1 MEVAEAVRSWWT
13 SRVHGPVALDAPGHD
28 YDLILPGDTDD
39 PDEAPADF
47 VGDRALASVVTNL
60 LPVPILILG
69 FVLVVSSILRDE
81 LIPERVAIWLAI
93 TCVAAAQT
101 VIAIWRHQRNAEG
114 RIPAWQVWN
123 LRVTMVLT
131 GLIFGMAPW
140 ATGGA
145 EIVPTLMFTLFPCV
159 AAAVAAML
167 TAGRRDLYVCFVVPS
182 TTLTVLTLV
191 ATGDPLLRAL
201 AVLTVFYAVAL
212 LVLHQVVSL
221 SVTRSIR
228 LQWRSDRL
236 LTAQHEDRE
245 RLREANEQLAL
256 TASELRYQATHD
268 PLTGLVNRR
277 GTIEELDRLLPMA
290 SISQPVSVLFCDL
303 DLFRAVNQ
311 ALGHRGGDTFLRT
324 IAARLQR
331 EIDSGCI
338 AGRLGGDE
346 FIVILPSIDLQ
357 HAATIASRIVG
368 SLAQPVH
375 AENRDVPSSISI
387 GVATAPQHGTTT
399 SELLKSANA
408 ALYRAKDGGRNR
420 VEIFDGTMQQQLLHR
435 VESEQALR
443 RALDSGEILPFF
455 QPEIDATTG
464 NVVGA
469 ELLARWVRSDGTVV
483 AAHDFMETA
492 ASAGLLD
499 KITERVLD
507 AARGQMHRLE
517 VLGLPDDFRFRINI
531 APDGNDQ
538 TWRHARIDELL
549 QGIDPTRL
557 IIDIRE
563 ASVADDLASAQQVL
577 KAFRARGGRVCL
589 DDFARGVSSLSLLRR
604 LPLDEVRIDRLSID
618 NITSHP
624 LDRVIVRAIIALV
637 RELRLAVT
645 ADGVET
651 APQADALI
659 ALGCVRQQGHLYAPA
674 LPVLAFEDFLV
685 QRMAESYERV
695 SRMSDLDLEWQVDDL
710 A

>member
-1 MEVAEAVRSWWT
+1 MRSWWT
-13 SRVHGPVALDAPGHD
+13 SRVHGPNPLDAPTH
-28 YDLILPGDTDD
+28 DLILPGVDD
-39 PDEAPADF
+39 DLDEAPSDF
-47 VGDRALASVVTNL
+47 VDDRALASVVTNL
-60 LPVPILILG
+60 LPGPVLILG
-69 FVLVVSSILRDE
+69 FVLVVSGILRDE
-81 LIPERVAIWLAI
+81 LVRGRVVVWIAI
-93 TCVAAAQT
+93 TCVAVLQT
-101 VIAIWRHQRNAEG
+101 IVAIWSHQRNEAG
-114 RIPAWQVWN
+114 RIPEWQVWN
-123 LRVTMVLT
+123 LRVAMVLV
-131 GLIFGMAPW
+131 GIIFGMAPW
-140 ATGGA
+140 TTGGA
-145 EIVPTLMFTLFPCV
+145 EIVPTLMFAMFPAV
-159 AAAVAAML
+159 VSAVAAML
-167 TAGRRDLYVCFVVPS
+167 TAGRRDLYLCYVVPS
-182 TTLTVLTLV
+182 TVLTVSTLL
-191 ATGDPLLRAL
+191 ATGDPMLQAL
-201 AVLTVFYAVAL
+201 AVLAGFYTVAL
-212 LVLHQVVSL
+212 LVLHHVISL

-236 LTAQHEDRE
+236 LVAQHADRE
-245 RLREANEQLAL
+245 RLRETNDQLAL
-256 TASELRYQATHD
+256 TASELRHQATHD

-290 SISQPVSVLFCDL
+290 STSQPVSVLFCDL

-311 ALGHRGGDTFLRT
+311 ALGHRGGDTFLKT
-324 IAARLQR
+324 IASRLQR

-346 FIVILPSIDLQ
+346 FIVILPSIDLP

-387 GVATAPQHGTTT
+387 GVATAPMHGTTT
-399 SELLKSANA
+399 SDLLKSANA

-443 RALDSGEILPFF
+443 KALDNGEILPFF

-469 ELLARWVRSDGTVV
+469 ELLARWVRNDGTVI
-483 AAHDFMETA
+483 AAQDFMETA
-492 ASAGLLD
+492 TEAGLLD
-499 KITERVLD
+499 RITERVLD

-531 APDGNDQ
+531 APDGNDR
-538 TWRHARIDELL
+538 TWRHARIEELL
-549 QGIDPTRL
+549 QGIDPKRL

-563 ASVADDLASAQQVL
+563 ASVSDDIANAQQVL
-577 KAFRARGGRVCL
+577 SAFRSRGGRVCL

-624 LDRVIVRAIIALV
+624 HDRVIVRAIIALV

-651 APQADALI
+651 ATQADALI

-695 SRMSDLDLEWQVDDL
+695 SRLSDLDLEWHVDEL
-710 A
+710 S